1 MILDNLSDSVAL
13 SIDDIREII
22 RYSNLTNANKNEKTF
37 IIFNDADF
45 LNFQSWNALLKTIEE
60 PPTDTIIIII
70 LENLKK
76 IPKTVKSRCNLLRFS
91 DLTNQDLENYC
102 KKNNINVDINALNE
116 KEFLIR
122 GSIDRLNIIFEEENI
137 TIINRLIKF
146 MNENIFIFNEFE
158 NLYSFLSKDNIKLR
172 FIFTDIVFYKL
183 KDIFINNNNA
193 EKRKL
198 ILDLL
203 TFIKNNFNENSNQD
217 KKQELLV
224 IFLEYFKIK
233 N

>member
-1 MILDNLSDSVAL
+1 ML
-13 SIDDIREII
+13 
-22 RYSNLTNANKNEKTF
+22 
-37 IIFNDADF
+37 
-45 LNFQSWNALLKTIEE
+45 
-60 PPTDTIIIII
+60 
-70 LENLKK
+70 
-76 IPKTVKSRCNLLRFS
+76 
-91 DLTNQDLENYC
+91 
-102 KKNNINVDINALNE
+102 LNE

-122 GSIDRLNIIFEEENI
+122 GSIDRLNIIFDEENI

-158 NLYSFLSKDNIKLR
+158 SLYSFLSKDYIKLR
-172 FIFTDIVFYKL
+172 FIITDIVYYKL
-183 KDIFINNNNA
+183 KEIFINNNDE

-233 N
+233 K

>member
-1 MILDNLSDSVAL
+1 M
-13 SIDDIREII
+13 
-22 RYSNLTNANKNEKTF
+22 
-37 IIFNDADF
+37 
-45 LNFQSWNALLKTIEE
+45 
-60 PPTDTIIIII
+60 
-70 LENLKK
+70 
-76 IPKTVKSRCNLLRFS
+76 
-91 DLTNQDLENYC
+91 
-102 KKNNINVDINALNE
+102 NIDINDLNE

-122 GSIDRLNIIFEEENI
+122 GSINRLNIIFDEENI

-146 MNENIFIFNEFE
+146 MNANIFIFNEFE
-158 NLYSFLSKDNIKLR
+158 NLYSFLSKDYIKLR
-172 FIFTDIVFYKL
+172 FIITDIVYYKL
-183 KDIFINNNNA
+183 KEIFIYNNDE

>member
-1 MILDNLSDSVAL
+1 M
-13 SIDDIREII
+13 
-22 RYSNLTNANKNEKTF
+22 T
-37 IIFNDADF
+37 
-45 LNFQSWNALLKTIEE
+45 
-60 PPTDTIIIII
+60 
-70 LENLKK
+70 
-76 IPKTVKSRCNLLRFS
+76 
-91 DLTNQDLENYC
+91 
-102 KKNNINVDINALNE
+102 LNE

-122 GSIDRLNIIFEEENI
+122 GSINRLNIIFDEENI

-158 NLYSFLSKDNIKLR
+158 NLYSFLSKDYIKLR
-172 FIFTDIVFYKL
+172 FIITDIVYYKL
-183 KDIFINNNNA
+183 KEIFINNNDE

-233 N
+233 K

>member
-1 MILDNLSDSVAL
+1 MN
-13 SIDDIREII
+13 IDM
-22 RYSNLTNANKNEKTF
+22 
-37 IIFNDADF
+37 
-45 LNFQSWNALLKTIEE
+45 
-60 PPTDTIIIII
+60 
-70 LENLKK
+70 
-76 IPKTVKSRCNLLRFS
+76 
-91 DLTNQDLENYC
+91 
-102 KKNNINVDINALNE
+102 NALNE

-122 GSIDRLNIIFEEENI
+122 GSIDRLNIIFDEENI

-146 MNENIFIFNEFE
+146 MNENIFIFSEFE
-158 NLYSFLSKDNIKLR
+158 SLYSFLSKDYIKLR
-172 FIFTDIVFYKL
+172 FIITDIVYYKL
-183 KDIFINNNNA
+183 KEIFINNNDE

-233 N
+233 KQ

>member
-1 MILDNLSDSVAL
+1 M
-13 SIDDIREII
+13 
-22 RYSNLTNANKNEKTF
+22 
-37 IIFNDADF
+37 
-45 LNFQSWNALLKTIEE
+45 
-60 PPTDTIIIII
+60 
-70 LENLKK
+70 
-76 IPKTVKSRCNLLRFS
+76 
-91 DLTNQDLENYC
+91 
-102 KKNNINVDINALNE
+102 NIDINALNE

-122 GSIDRLNIIFEEENI
+122 GSIDRLNIIFDEENI

-158 NLYSFLSKDNIKLR
+158 SLYSFLSKDYIKLR
-172 FIFTDIVFYKL
+172 FIITDIVFYKL
-183 KDIFINNNNA
+183 KEIFINNND

-233 N
+233 K

>member
-1 MILDNLSDSVAL
+1 M
-13 SIDDIREII
+13 
-22 RYSNLTNANKNEKTF
+22 
-37 IIFNDADF
+37 
-45 LNFQSWNALLKTIEE
+45 
-60 PPTDTIIIII
+60 
-70 LENLKK
+70 
-76 IPKTVKSRCNLLRFS
+76 
-91 DLTNQDLENYC
+91 
-102 KKNNINVDINALNE
+102 NIDINALNE

-122 GSIDRLNIIFEEENI
+122 GSIDRLNIIFDEENI

-158 NLYSFLSKDNIKLR
+158 SLYSFLSKDFIKLR
-172 FIFTDIVFYKL
+172 FIITDIVYYKL
-183 KDIFINNNNA
+183 KEIFINNNDE

>member
-1 MILDNLSDSVAL
+1 M
-13 SIDDIREII
+13 
-22 RYSNLTNANKNEKTF
+22 
-37 IIFNDADF
+37 
-45 LNFQSWNALLKTIEE
+45 
-60 PPTDTIIIII
+60 
-70 LENLKK
+70 
-76 IPKTVKSRCNLLRFS
+76 
-91 DLTNQDLENYC
+91 
-102 KKNNINVDINALNE
+102 NIDINDLNE

-122 GSIDRLNIIFEEENI
+122 GSINRLNIIFDEENI

-146 MNENIFIFNEFE
+146 MNANIFIFNEFE